1 MKKKKKET
9 HPTLFVLEGSIRH
22 FEKGTML
29 ELYSKITFREWEQIV
44 EETLKYSVFVQCLK
58 EVAFPALK
66 EVWTKDEE
74 WFRLQLE
81 VAISR
86 IRNIDPLLV
95 AKHDHIKIAEQYKK
109 QMRDNSVVVL
119 EMVEEVRS
127 ENKRLLEEQL
137 FTKVSNL

>member
-29 ELYSKITFREWEQIV
+29 ELYSKITPKEWEQIV
-44 EETLKYSVFVQCLK
+44 EETLKYSIFVQCLK
-58 EVAFPALK
+58 EVAFPVLK
-66 EVWTKDEE
+66 EAWTKDEE

-81 VAISR
+81 VALSR

-95 AKHDHIKIAEQYKK
+95 AKYDHIRIAEQYKK
-109 QMRDNSVVVL
+109 QMKDNSVAVL